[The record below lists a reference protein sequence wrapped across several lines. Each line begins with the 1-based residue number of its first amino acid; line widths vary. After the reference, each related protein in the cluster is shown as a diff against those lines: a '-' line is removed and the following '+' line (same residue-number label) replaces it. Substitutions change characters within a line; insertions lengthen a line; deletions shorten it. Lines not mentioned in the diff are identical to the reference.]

1 MPIDFS
7 ELNGFAP
14 GEDSVPFDPRM
25 ITGLTGARSGERPG
39 PIARPTLGQM
49 IGARTTAVATPVP
62 RARTVPDVPASSFS
76 SLMQPA
82 TPTMLDV
89 DGARQHLGR
98 PDVEGARQYL
108 SRAGWAGKLPPT
120 EMLIKLR

>member
-1 MPIDFS
+1 MALDFS

-14 GEDSVPFDPRM
+14 DDNSVPFDPRM
-25 ITGLTGARSGERPG
+25 ITGFTGARSGQRPNLT
-39 PIARPTLGQM
+39 ALPTFGQM
-49 IGARTTAVATPVP
+49 IGGRTAAVAAPSP
-62 RARTVPDVPASSFS
+62 RARTAPDVPAPSFS

-82 TPTMLDV
+82 APAILWA

-108 SRAGWAGKLPPT
+108 S
-120 EMLIKLR
+120 